1 MNVFDGRLDCL
12 NDEASSAL
20 QGKALTAAVRQV
32 HADFAAA
39 FAALQKVDYDV
50 TDGTEARWVAD
61 HGRFQVALRD
71 LERRLSHVVVVVC
84 IGTEPTCFIVNILT
98 STSSSDTYWV

>member
-1 MNVFDGRLDCL
+1 M
-12 NDEASSAL
+12 
-20 QGKALTAAVRQV
+20 AVRQV

-50 TDGTEARWVAD
+50 TDCAEARWAGD

-71 LERRLSHVVVVVC
+71 LERRLSHIVVVVC
-84 IGTEPTCFIVNILT
+84 VGLELACFAVNLLALKAV
-98 STSSSDTYWV
+98 S